1 MHNVASVLT
10 FGWAY
15 LSRYKGRIA
24 LGVLLALLFGLANGS
39 FVWATRTIIGRFEP
53 APTSAPAPAGVAGGG
68 GAVRPEGALGSL
80 KVRLQEVHTRVQ
92 AALEPWLPRLGRPLN
107 WRQVVGGLLF
117 IPILLFVRAATDYLS
132 NYCIGWVSE
141 RTVRDLRLDLMG
153 KLSMLSLDFFARF
166 TTGDLLTRINADS
179 ANLLRALRVGGADLI
194 KEPLTLAVVLAML
207 IAMDWKLTFCALV
220 LLPACLLP
228 LLILGRK
235 ARRATRAGLKASVSQ
250 SSQLVE
256 LLASIRVVKAFGLE
270 GEQLARFR
278 RTSADLVHAG
288 MKGVMAK
295 ELVNPIIEVVCAL
308 GLGLLLLYVFVTG
321 RTGADLAT
329 FLAGLVML
337 FQPIKKL
344 AGIHVLFEQA
354 GVGVVRL
361 QEMLAEQPTVRDPA
375 QPRPVAPFARD
386 IVFERVTFSYREHPV
401 LHRPVLQD
409 LHLVIPRGF
418 RLGLAGESGSGKTTI
433 LNLLFRFYDPT
444 AGSIRLDG
452 LDLREMAMADLRQQM
467 ALVSQE
473 SVIFDQTVAA
483 NIGCGRAGAT
493 REEIEAAAR
502 AAFAHEFIQELP
514 HGYDTRLGERGTTLS
529 GGQRQ
534 RLCIAR
540 AFVRNAPILVLDEAT
555 ASLDSKAEAE
565 VQAAID
571 RLAEHR
577 TVICVAHR
585 LSTLA
590 AMDRILVLD
599 AGRVMEQGN
608 FQELLQARGA
618 FAAMAARQG
627 IFPAS

>member
-1 MHNVASVLT
+1 MQNVASVLT
-10 FGWAY
+10 FGWVY
-15 LSRYKGRIA
+15 LSRYKGRLA

-39 FVWATRTIIGRFEP
+39 FVWATRTIIGRFDREVPSAPATVAADGAGRAAP
-53 APTSAPAPAGVAGGG
+53 APTG
-68 GAVRPEGALGSL
+68 L
-80 KVRLQEVHTRVQ
+80 KARLQEGNAHVQ
-92 AALEPWLPRLGRPLN
+92 AVIEPWLPRVGRPLN

-117 IPILLFVRAATDYLS
+117 IPLLLFVRAATDYLS
-132 NYCIGWVSE
+132 NYCVGWVSE
-141 RTVRDLRLDLMG
+141 RTVRDLRLDLME
-153 KLSMLSLDFFARF
+153 KLSSLSLDFFARF

-194 KEPLTLAVVLAML
+194 KEPLTLGVVLVLL
-207 IAMDWKLTFCALV
+207 ITLDWKLTLCALV

-278 RTSADLVHAG
+278 RTSADLVYAG
-288 MKGVMAK
+288 MQGVKAK
-295 ELVNPIIEVVCAL
+295 ELVNPIIEVVSAL
-308 GLGLLLLYVFVTG
+308 GLGLLLLYVFVSG
-321 RTGADLAT
+321 RTGTDLAT

-354 GVGVVRL
+354 GVGVARL

-375 QPRPVAPFARD
+375 QPRPAAPFARD
-386 IVFERVTFSYREHPV
+386 IVFDRVSFAYRD
-401 LHRPVLQD
+401 RPVLQD
-409 LHLVIPRGF
+409 IDLVIPRGF

-433 LNLLFRFYDPT
+433 LNLLFRFYDPS
-444 AGSIRLDG
+444 AGAIRLDG
-452 LDLREMAMADLRQQM
+452 VDLREMAMGDFRTQM
-467 ALVSQE
+467 ALVSQD

-493 REEIEAAAR
+493 RAEIEEAAK
-502 AAFAHEFIQELP
+502 AAFAHEFILQLP
-514 HGYDTRLGERGTTLS
+514 QGYDTRLGERGTTLS

-599 AGRVMEQGN
+599 QGRVVEQGS
-608 FQELLQARGA
+608 FQELLQAGGP

-627 IFPAS
+627 IFPAK